1 MKAGKTKPKQK
12 QQVKLDRM
20 LEKQQQEFTCN
31 GVMEAVIKFVACDDQ
46 YGQNNFLNQCADVQF
61 KVLAVADKAVFC
73 NCLVAMRPKAG
84 WQDIPSTHNIATYI
98 HNEFVKWLKELKD
111 KIQVS

>member
-1 MKAGKTKPKQK
+1 VTT
-12 QQVKLDRM
+12 R
-20 LEKQQQEFTCN
+20 
-31 GVMEAVIKFVACDDQ
+31 
-46 YGQNNFLNQCADVQF
+46 YGQNKFSNWCADVRF
-61 KVLAVADKAVFC
+61 KALAVADKAVFR

-84 WQDIPSTHNIATYI
+84 RQDIPSTHDVATYI